1 MIKLIN
7 FYIAK
12 NFLIKFSQ
20 VVLGF
25 SLLIFFINFID
36 TLERMKEGAAPLY
49 ISITI
54 AFLQIPDFLNDIA
67 PSLVLIS
74 SIIGFF
80 SLSSKSEISIIRMS
94 GFSLWEVLRPI
105 AVSAFLLGIFWIT
118 IFDPL
123 SVMAMKKFN
132 YLEGK
137 YTKNETREVVEP
149 ANGIWVKQ
157 SNLEKPHEEIII
169 RAQRAF
175 KESAEFG
182 GVTVWFF
189 DSNNGFYKKI
199 DSESAH
205 LEGKTWIL
213 NNNILNEN
221 DSIINKLVCD
231 PMG

>member
-12 NFLIKFSQ
+12 NFLIKFLQ
-20 VVLGF
+20 VILGF
-25 SLLIFFINFID
+25 SLLIFFINLID
-36 TLERMKEGAAPLY
+36 ILEHMKEGATPIY
-49 ISITI
+49 ISVAM

-105 AVSAFLLGIFWIT
+105 AISAFLLGIFWIT
-118 IFDPL
+118 IFDSL
-123 SVMAMKKFN
+123 SVMALKKFN

-149 ANGIWVKQ
+149 ENGIWVKQ
-157 SNLEKPHEEIII
+157 NNLEKPQEEIII
-169 RAQRAF
+169 RAQKAYR
-175 KESAEFG
+175 ESAEFG
-182 GVTVWFF
+182 GVTVWLF
-189 DSNNGFYKKI
+189 DNNDGFYKKSMPNRREWKVKI
-199 DSESAH
+199 
-205 LEGKTWIL
+205 GF
-213 NNNILNEN
+213 
-221 DSIINKLVCD
+221 
-231 PMG
+231 